1 MTAAAGPVYGGVMEI
16 IARAA
21 VSRNEWRKRVARWKE
36 SGLTAKEFGAREGIN
51 PGTLYFWRY
60 KLAYGDRLDRPP
72 KRGTRSDAVVASLV
86 EVPAPTVVVGD
97 QRFEIELG
105 NGRLIRVSAGFDAE
119 SLRALLSVVEAA

>member
-1 MTAAAGPVYGGVMEI
+1 MET

-21 VSRNEWRKRVARWKE
+21 VSRNEWRKRVARWKK

-72 KRGTRSDAVVASLV
+72 RRGTRSDAMVASLV
-86 EVPAPTVVVGD
+86 EVQAPAAVVGD
-97 QRFEIELG
+97 HRFEIEVR
-105 NGRLIRVSAGFDAE
+105 NGRLIRVGAGFDAE
-119 SLRALLSVVEAA
+119 RLRALLAVVEAG